1 MPHAVELPPP
11 RDWQVFEDFCR
22 DLFAAEWGDPE
33 AQKHGR
39 SGQKQH
45 GVDIFGR
52 RDGRWQAV
60 QCKRKRT
67 FPEKKLTEKQL
78 RDEVTAAYQFSSP
91 LELLVVATTAPP
103 DAAIQA
109 VAAKLTDDH
118 AKEDAENKRFRVVV
132 YGWSELCEKLQR
144 HQAFF
149 DTWQREFLGQKRSP
163 RFYGLPPATSFPCLG
178 RAVELERLHEEIQ
191 GNPTSAVSAHVALY
205 GSGGV
210 GKTRLAFE
218 YAHRFAEHYSA
229 GIFWT
234 VVGNREPLAVWAEL
248 GRRRLAS
255 EITQDADSA
264 LDFFRFLDNVSEPRL
279 IVLDDLT
286 GDPQRF
292 GQRLE
297 IAGAWYAALPTSP
310 NVKILITTRLSEV
323 VGARPILVSRLGTDA
338 AVKLLLTRA
347 KREPIEMADEEAL
360 VDRDL
365 DGHPLAVSL
374 AGSYLHK
381 VRQLSISAYR
391 ERLRESGL
399 TEELETAALH
409 AGSAIPDH
417 ERSIAATYRLSHD
430 LLDPQD
436 PIDTIARDLLDLSA
450 FLAPGVEID
459 SNLVVQTARLT
470 NKKTGSD
477 QAELAAAR
485 LEEISLF
492 EPGRRIHTLIADY
505 VRWSQDSKTA
515 RRSSGLMLKLS
526 NSLFPKNMKD
536 TSWKILMPG
545 GRDEWEELTPARRQ
559 HVSAINYLGD
569 RISERHPKIAA
580 PWLEKLAV
588 SHSNIGQILLIQ
600 GESATASSHFEASK
614 EVYER
619 LRRRYPRNKKWRDA
633 LGQSHSALSRVLLK
647 QGDQEGALSHMATM
661 TKLLKKRSSKKKRV
675 NRPRP
680 RPQPQDLQTAQRNF
694 EITSTKTERGLE
706 QYIDEKP
713 ELLREPT
720 AETAGEI
727 YSIAGLYL
735 EMGGLENLET
745 AKKFLRSLVDLD
757 PGNVQWQLD
766 LAQCYRQ
773 LGVAF
778 RNQGEISNALREL
791 NHARDILQA
800 LIEENSEYVEWQLK
814 FVEVCSELSYV
825 TPADEAISY
834 LDEGLEILR
843 ELDAEERL
851 PHGSRV
857 QITLLDLRR
866 KTLSS

>member
-1 MPHAVELPPP
+1 MAHAVELPPP

-22 DLFAAEWGDPE
+22 DLFAAEWNDPE

-39 SGQKQH
+39 PGQQQH
-45 GVDIFGR
+45 GVDIVGR
-52 RDGRWQAV
+52 RDGRWQAI

-67 FPEKKLTEKQL
+67 FPETQLTEKQL
-78 RDEVTAAYQFSSP
+78 RAEVEAAYDFPRP
-91 LELLVVATTAPP
+91 LESLVIATTAPP

-118 AKEDAENKRFRVVV
+118 AKEDEENKRFRVVV
-132 YGWSELCEKLQR
+132 FGWSELCEKLQR
-144 HQAFF
+144 HQALF
-149 DTWQREFLGQKRSP
+149 DTWQRELLGQKRSP

-178 RAVELERLHEEIQ
+178 REVELERLHEEIQ
-191 GNPTSAVSAHVALY
+191 GKPASAVSPHVALY

-218 YAHRFAEHYSA
+218 YAHQFAEHYSA

-248 GRRRLAS
+248 GRRRLAR

-264 LDFFRFLDNVSEPRL
+264 LDFFRFLDDVSEPTL

-297 IAGAWYAALPTSP
+297 IAGAWYAALPISP
-310 NVKILITTRLSEV
+310 NVRILITTRLSEV
-323 VGARPILVSRLGTDA
+323 VGARPTLVSRLATDA
-338 AVKLLLTRA
+338 AVELLLTRA
-347 KREPIEMADEEAL
+347 KREPIEMAHEEAL
-360 VDRDL
+360 VDSDL

-374 AGSYLHK
+374 AASYLHK
-381 VRQLSISAYR
+381 VRQVSISTYR

-436 PIDTIARDLLDLSA
+436 PIDAIARDLLDLSA

-459 SNLVVQTARLT
+459 SSLVIQTARLA
-470 NKKTGSD
+470 NKKIDSD

-505 VRWSQDSKTA
+505 VRWSQGPQTA

-559 HVSAINYLGD
+559 HVSSINYLGD
-569 RISERHPKIAA
+569 RIFKRHPKIAA
-580 PWLEKLAV
+580 PWLEKLAQ
-588 SHSNIGQILLIQ
+588 SHSNIGELLLVQ
-600 GESATASSHFEASK
+600 GESATARSHFESSK

-619 LRRRYPRNKKWRDA
+619 LRRRYPRKKKLQEA
-633 LGQSHSALSRVLLK
+633 LRQSHSSLSRAMLK
-647 QGDQEGALSHMATM
+647 QGDQEGALSNMTAI
-661 TKLLKKRSSKKKRV
+661 TKLLEKRSSKKKRAG
-675 NRPRP
+675 RKP
-680 RPQPQDLQTAQRNF
+680 LGQR
-694 EITSTKTERGLE
+694 
-706 QYIDEKP
+706 
-713 ELLREPT
+713 
-720 AETAGEI
+720 
-727 YSIAGLYL
+727 
-735 EMGGLENLET
+735 
-745 AKKFLRSLVDLD
+745 
-757 PGNVQWQLD
+757 
-766 LAQCYRQ
+766 RQ
-773 LGVAF
+773 
-778 RNQGEISNALREL
+778 
-791 NHARDILQA
+791 
-800 LIEENSEYVEWQLK
+800 
-814 FVEVCSELSYV
+814 
-825 TPADEAISY
+825 
-834 LDEGLEILR
+834 
-843 ELDAEERL
+843 
-851 PHGSRV
+851 
-857 QITLLDLRR
+857 
-866 KTLSS
+866 